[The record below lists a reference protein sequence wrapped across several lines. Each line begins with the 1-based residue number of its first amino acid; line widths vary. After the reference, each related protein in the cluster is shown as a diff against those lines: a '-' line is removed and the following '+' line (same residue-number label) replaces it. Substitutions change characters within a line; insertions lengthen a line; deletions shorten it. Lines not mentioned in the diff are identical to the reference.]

1 MRHSKAQNASYSRG
15 TIWIKRGRSRKTPP
29 QPWLGREDI
38 QYCVTAHWY
47 YKSLLH
53 KNMDLTA
60 KCADSR
66 KICYI
71 CTFEVMKCEDSRK
84 ICYICTLEVMK
95 CEDKPKITAI
105 CTPAPFKCED
115 RTKIFAI

>member
-53 KNMDLTA
+53 KNMDLTELSGNNGKNRMESA
-60 KCADSR
+60 WAAVPSGF
-66 KICYI
+66 ICLNELY
-71 CTFEVMKCEDSRK
+71 
-84 ICYICTLEVMK
+84 L
-95 CEDKPKITAI
+95 
-105 CTPAPFKCED
+105 PAFSSWLSGRP
-115 RTKIFAI
+115 ISS

>member
-53 KNMDLTA
+53 KNMNLTVLSA
-60 KCADSR
+60 KWRAVWPTGVFYRPSGEWFGRQACSTGQ
-66 KICYI
+66 I
-71 CTFEVMKCEDSRK
+71 ESGS
-84 ICYICTLEVMK
+84 
-95 CEDKPKITAI
+95 P
-105 CTPAPFKCED
+105 D
-115 RTKIFAI
+115 RGVLPVK